1 MTHIEHSKCTP
12 LLASNKFQLQFK
24 SAWSLMDMYRRVRT
38 APWGS
43 GAYLARFDPTHIA
56 TTTTATTLL
65 LLFPQTQLANERHIA
80 SKTPALPP
88 KSHAIRYPILYPASN
103 FLSSIATRLLKVRD
117 NREPNV
123 WSRNKDKNV
132 DFSTSRKGLLS
143 WLLLPSSSSSSMR
156 EESSWNL

>member
-1 MTHIEHSKCTP
+1 MYTVS
-12 LLASNKFQLQFK
+12 AGNKFQLQFK
-24 SAWSLMDMYRRVRT
+24 SAWSLMDIYRSVST

-43 GAYLARFDPTHIA
+43 GANLARFVPTHIA

-88 KSHAIRYPILYPASN
+88 KSHAIAYPILYPESN
-103 FLSSIATRLLKVRD
+103 FLSSNANRLLKVSD
-117 NREPNV
+117 NREPKIC
-123 WSRNKDKNV
+123 SKNKDRNV

-143 WLLLPSSSSSSMR
+143 WLLLPSPSSSSMR
-156 EESSWNL
+156 EESSRNL